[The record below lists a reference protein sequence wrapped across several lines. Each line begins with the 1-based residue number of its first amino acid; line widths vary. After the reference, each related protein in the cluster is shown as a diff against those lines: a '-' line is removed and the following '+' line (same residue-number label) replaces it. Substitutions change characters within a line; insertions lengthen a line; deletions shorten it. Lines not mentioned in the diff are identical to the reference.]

1 MHIYTYIYTYAISPL
16 QVPHW
21 GFNQQLFE
29 NIQKKNFQKVS
40 RSNLNLLHTD
50 GYLHSISIAFTAI
63 YIAFMLY

>member
-29 NIQKKNFQKVS
+29 NIQKKKFPESFTKQLK
-40 RSNLNLLHTD
+40 
-50 GYLHSISIAFTAI
+50 FTAH
-63 YIAFMLY
+63 